1 MRGTD
6 VIFMLSPI
14 SNSATRLIT
23 GGLMLTVA
31 VSASWMIE
39 PANTTASALPSP
51 SQEEKTLLVLQDGE
65 YSIRV
70 VSGLPEAGFELLD
83 EQGALVGRFDSLEAV
98 AQSRGM
104 SSDVLLADLTPEEP
118 IH

>member
-1 MRGTD
+1 
-6 VIFMLSPI
+6 MLSPI

-39 PANTTASALPSP
+39 PANTAASALPSP
-51 SQEEKTLLVLQDGE
+51 PQEEKTLLVLQDSE

-83 EQGALVGRFDSLEAV
+83 EQGALVGRFNSLEAV
-98 AQSRGM
+98 AQSTGM
-104 SSDVLLADLTPEEP
+104 SSEVLLADLTPEEP